1 MSEKAA
7 ALKYDKDSTAA
18 PIILAKGKG
27 ETAKR
32 IIQKAQEFDVPI
44 FANEAL
50 VNSLIDLEV
59 NKEIPSELYQGVVE
73 VFIWL
78 MKNEKNFKESK

>member
-1 MSEKAA
+1 MSYKAA
-7 ALKYDKDSTAA
+7 ALKYDKERSGA
-18 PIILAKGKG
+18 PTVVASGKG
-27 ETAKR
+27 ELAKR

-50 VNSLIDLEV
+50 VNSLIDLEIDAQ
-59 NKEIPSELYQGVVE
+59 IPSELYQSVVE

-78 MKNEKNFKESK
+78 MKNEKKFKER